1 VAEVSSGEVKTT
13 RTFELKLRDRPEI
26 KREWCERVRRNP
38 IEVRQQGN
46 GAFKMWGY
54 IEEIGK
60 YIRVIVLEDGETFE
74 NAFLDRRYK
83 GRK

>member
-1 VAEVSSGEVKTT
+1 VKTT
-13 RTFELKLRDRPEI
+13 RHFELALRDRPEVR
-26 KREWCERVRRNP
+26 REWCERVRLNP

-60 YIRVIVLEDGETFE
+60 YLRVITLEDGETID
-74 NAFLDRRYK
+74 NAFLDRGYK
-83 GRK
+83 VRR